1 MSADPEGGQFVGL
14 PGMSWTR
21 SMLRGAGWSVHPAH
35 ARGQWGLALVL
46 LLAAC
51 DDGSRKTTAELPAPA
66 VTVVVVAQD
75 EIRPSISF
83 TGRVQAQD
91 KVELRARVEGFL
103 EKRLFNEG
111 QTVKEGDLLFV
122 IEQAPYKAS
131 IDEINADIQ
140 KAQAALKLANVEV
153 ERQSTLVS
161 RETGTQQRL
170 DVVTAKQGDAQGEL
184 ARQKASL
191 EKAQLQLSYTEIR
204 APLAGRIGRATV
216 SVGNFVGP
224 STGPLATIVRQD
236 PIYVTFPVT
245 QREMLDFRK
254 ERQADQ
260 TDPVIYIRLAD
271 DSRYPHPGKIDF
283 VDVTVNQGTDT
294 VQVRAVFPNPD
305 RVLVDGQL
313 VSVVAEVGKP
323 QASLLI
329 PQQAIQIDQSGP
341 FVLVV
346 DSASKVEIRR
356 VEVAEANG
364 QKLTVTKGLQAGEK
378 VIIEGVQKVRP
389 GQIVQATEMKKS

>member
-1 MSADPEGGQFVGL
+1 MRKTIAGCRHAARA
-14 PGMSWTR
+14 PGR
-21 SMLRGAGWSVHPAH
+21 LCI
-35 ARGQWGLALVL
+35 ALVL

-51 DDGSRKTTAELPAPA
+51 DGDKKAAKEPPAPA
-66 VTVVVVAQD
+66 VTVITVAED
-75 EIRPSISF
+75 EIRPSVSF

-111 QTVKEGDLLFV
+111 QDVKEGDLLFV
-122 IEQAPYKAS
+122 IEQPPYQAS
-131 IDEINADIQ
+131 IDEIKASIE
-140 KAQAALKLANVEV
+140 KAQAALKLADTEV
-153 ERQSTLVS
+153 GRQSTLVQ
-161 RETGTQQRL
+161 RQTGTQQRL
-170 DVVTAKQGDAQGEL
+170 DVETAKQADARGEL

-191 EKAQLQLSYTEIR
+191 EKAELQLSYTEIR

-245 QREMLDFRK
+245 QREMLEFHK
-254 ERQADQ
+254 EQREAGPV
-260 TDPVIYIRLAD
+260 DPVIYIRLAD
-271 DSRYPHPGKIDF
+271 GSRYAHPGKVDF

-294 VQVRAVFPNPD
+294 VQVRAVFANPD

-329 PQQAIQIDQSGP
+329 PQQAIQIDQSGA

-346 DSASKVEIRR
+346 DKASKVEVRR
-356 VEVAEANG
+356 VEVAQGTG
-364 QKLTVTKGLQAGEK
+364 QQLTVTKGLQAGEK
-378 VIIEGVQKVRP
+378 VITEGIQKVRP
-389 GQIVQATEMKKS
+389 GQVVQATEIKSQAS

>member
-1 MSADPEGGQFVGL
+1 MRKN
-14 PGMSWTR
+14 TR
-21 SMLRGAGWSVHPAH
+21 ERRHI
-35 ARGQWGLALVL
+35 ARVQARWCVALVL

-51 DDGSRKTTAELPAPA
+51 DDDKKAAKEPPAPA
-66 VTVVVVAQD
+66 VSVIAVAED
-75 EIRPSISF
+75 EIRPSVSF

-111 QTVKEGDLLFV
+111 QDVKEGDLLFV

-131 IDEINADIQ
+131 IDEIKASIE
-140 KAQAALKLANVEV
+140 KAQAALKLADAEI
-153 ERQSTLVS
+153 ERQSTLVE
-161 RETGTQQRL
+161 RQAGTQQRL
-170 DVVTAKQGDAQGEL
+170 DVATAKQGDARGEL
-184 ARQKASL
+184 AGQKASL
-191 EKAQLQLSYTEIR
+191 EKAELQLSYTEIR

-245 QREMLDFRK
+245 QREMLEFRK
-254 ERQADQ
+254 EQQAGPVE
-260 TDPVIYIRLAD
+260 PVIYIRLAD
-271 DSRYPHPGKIDF
+271 GSRYAHAGKVDF

-294 VQVRAVFPNPD
+294 VQVRAVFANPD

-323 QASLLI
+323 QASLLL
-329 PQQAIQIDQSGP
+329 PQQALQIDQSGA

-346 DSASKVEIRR
+346 DKANKVEVRR
-356 VEVAEANG
+356 VEVAQGTG
-364 QKLTVTKGLQAGEK
+364 QQLTVTKGLQAGEK
-378 VIIEGVQKVRP
+378 VITEGIQKVRP
-389 GQIVQATEMKKS
+389 GQVVQATEIKSQGS

>member
-1 MSADPEGGQFVGL
+1 MCTNAGGRRF
-14 PGMSWTR
+14 P
-21 SMLRGAGWSVHPAH
+21 
-35 ARGQWGLALVL
+35 ARGRGRWCLAIVL
-46 LLAAC
+46 LLAGC
-51 DDGSRKTTAELPAPA
+51 DDGSKKTAAEPPAPA
-66 VTVVVVAQD
+66 VSVVVVA
-75 EIRPSISF
+75 ENETRPSISF

-103 EKRLFNEG
+103 EKRLFSEG
-111 QTVKEGDLLFV
+111 QDVNEGDLLFV

-131 IDEINADIQ
+131 IDEIEASIQ
-140 KAQAALKLANVEV
+140 KAEAALKLADTEV
-153 ERQSTLVS
+153 ERQSTLLS
-161 RETGTQQRL
+161 RQTGTQQRL
-170 DVVTAKQGDAQGEL
+170 DVETAKQGDARGEL

-245 QREMLDFRK
+245 QREMLEFRK
-254 ERQADQ
+254 ERQADDV
-260 TDPVIYIRLAD
+260 DPVIYIRLAD

-294 VQVRAVFPNPD
+294 VQVRAVFANPD
-305 RVLVDGQL
+305 RMLVDGQL

-323 QASLLI
+323 QASLVI

-356 VEVAEANG
+356 VEVAETTG
-364 QKLTVTKGLQAGEK
+364 QQLTVTKGLRAGEK
-378 VIIEGVQKVRP
+378 VITEGVQKVRP
-389 GQIVQATEMKKS
+389 GQVVQATEMKS

>member
-1 MSADPEGGQFVGL
+1 LAQPIPRRPRPQL
-14 PGMSWTR
+14 PHRQGK
-21 SMLRGAGWSVHPAH
+21 PP
-35 ARGQWGLALVL
+35 VL
-46 LLAAC
+46 HKAN
-51 DDGSRKTTAELPAPA
+51 DDGTKKAAAEPPAPA
-66 VTVVVVAQD
+66 VTVVVAAQD
-75 EIRPSISF
+75 EIRPSMSF

-103 EKRLFNEG
+103 EKRLFEEG
-111 QTVKEGDLLFV
+111 QDVKEGDLLFV

-131 IDEINADIQ
+131 IDEINASIQ
-140 KAQAALKLANVEV
+140 KSQAALKLADVEV
-153 ERQSTLVS
+153 ERQSTLVE
-161 RETGTQQRL
+161 RQTGTQQRL
-170 DVVTAKQGDAQGEL
+170 DVVTAQQGDARGEL

-216 SVGNFVGP
+216 SIGNFVGP

-245 QREMLDFRK
+245 QREMLDIRK
-254 ERQADQ
+254 ERQADSV
-260 TDPVIYIRLAD
+260 DPVIYIRLAD
-271 DSRYPHPGKIDF
+271 GSRYAQPGKVDF

-305 RVLVDGQL
+305 RMLVDGQL
-313 VSVVAEVGKP
+313 VSVIAEVGKP

-329 PQQAIQIDQSGP
+329 PQQAIQIDQTGA

-346 DSASKVEIRR
+346 DSASKVEMRR
-356 VEVAEANG
+356 VEVAQGTG
-364 QKLTVTKGLQAGEK
+364 QQLTVTKGLQAGEK
-378 VIIEGVQKVRP
+378 VITEGVQKVRP
-389 GQIVQATEMKKS
+389 GQVVQAAEIRS

>member
-1 MSADPEGGQFVGL
+1 
-14 PGMSWTR
+14 
-21 SMLRGAGWSVHPAH
+21 MLRNIGGRGYPAH
-35 ARGQWGLALVL
+35 ARGRLCLALVLVL

-51 DDGSRKTTAELPAPA
+51 DDGTKKTATVPPAPA
-66 VTVVVVAQD
+66 VTVVTVAED
-75 EIRPSISF
+75 EIRPSMSF

-103 EKRLFNEG
+103 EKRLFEEG
-111 QTVKEGDLLFV
+111 QDVKEGDLLFV

-131 IDEINADIQ
+131 IDEINASIQ
-140 KAQAALKLANVEV
+140 KAQAALKLADVEV
-153 ERQSTLVS
+153 ERQSTLVE
-161 RETGTQQRL
+161 RQTGTQQRL
-170 DVVTAKQGDAQGEL
+170 DVVTAQQGDARGEL

-216 SVGNFVGP
+216 SIGNFVGP

-245 QREMLDFRK
+245 QREMLDIRK
-254 ERQADQ
+254 ERQADSV
-260 TDPVIYIRLAD
+260 DPVIYIRLAD
-271 DSRYPHPGKIDF
+271 GSRYAQPGKVDF

-305 RVLVDGQL
+305 RMLVDGQL
-313 VSVVAEVGKP
+313 VSVIAEVGKP

-329 PQQAIQIDQSGP
+329 PQQAIQIDQTGA

-346 DSASKVEIRR
+346 DSASKVEMRR
-356 VEVAEANG
+356 VEVAQGTG
-364 QKLTVTKGLQAGEK
+364 QQLTVTKGLQAGEK
-378 VIIEGVQKVRP
+378 VITEGVQKVRP
-389 GQIVQATEMKKS
+389 GQVVQAAEIRS

>member
-1 MSADPEGGQFVGL
+1 MRKYTGGY
-14 PGMSWTR
+14 R
-21 SMLRGAGWSVHPAH
+21 HPARLR
-35 ARGQWGLALVL
+35 ARWCIAFVM

-51 DDGSRKTTAELPAPA
+51 DTDKKAATEPTVPA
-66 VTVVVVAQD
+66 VTVVAVAED

-111 QTVKEGDLLFV
+111 QDVKEGDLLFV

-131 IDEINADIQ
+131 IDEIKATIE
-140 KAQAALKLANVEV
+140 KAQAALKLADTEV
-153 ERQSTLVS
+153 ERQSTLVQ
-161 RETGTQQRL
+161 RQTGTQQRL
-170 DVVTAKQGDAQGEL
+170 DVETAKQGDARGEL

-191 EKAQLQLSYTEIR
+191 EKAELQLSYTDIR

-245 QREMLDFRK
+245 QREMLEFRK
-254 ERQADQ
+254 EQQAGPV
-260 TDPVIYIRLAD
+260 DPVIYIRLAD
-271 DSRYPHPGKIDF
+271 GSRYAHPGKVDF

-294 VQVRAVFPNPD
+294 VQVRAVFSNPD

-313 VSVVAEVGKP
+313 VSVVAEVGKA

-329 PQQAIQIDQSGP
+329 PQQAIQIDQSGA

-346 DSASKVEIRR
+346 DKASKVEVRR
-356 VEVAEANG
+356 VEVAQGTG
-364 QKLTVTKGLQAGEK
+364 QQLTVTKGLQAGEK
-378 VIIEGVQKVRP
+378 VITEGIQKVRP
-389 GQIVQATEMKKS
+389 GQVVQATEIKPQAS